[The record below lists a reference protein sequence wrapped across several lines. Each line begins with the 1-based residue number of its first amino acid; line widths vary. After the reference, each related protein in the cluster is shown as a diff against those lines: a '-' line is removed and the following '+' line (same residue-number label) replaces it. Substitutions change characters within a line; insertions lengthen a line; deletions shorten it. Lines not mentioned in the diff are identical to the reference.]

1 MFEVWEVRL
10 RNRGLDGVE
19 WRARGLP
26 DGRVPPAR
34 GARSGSECSSGRR
47 STPPGA
53 APRGD
58 GGGARRKPFRPDWIP
73 PQIFRTKRTASAQAL
88 PLLGDRC
95 RTIPRIAGFPT
106 PTPERCQERRRGVR
120 PCALGQSADAARRE
134 VGACG
139 LMQPRQMRA
148 CRQGET
154 HRRGRH
160 QAAPRC
166 RATCG
171 GRAARRLHLDRRHR
185 QDPVRVPPRQSRDR
199 AGHRAKPTPL
209 HRSCA
214 RHSGTRWQLSFAGSS
229 APYRITVGP
238 FGGNAAPGA
247 GYG

>member
-1 MFEVWEVRL
+1 MVSNGVRSAFQMVEFHPPEEL
-10 RNRGLDGVE
+10 KADRN
-19 WRARGLP
+19 
-26 DGRVPPAR
+26 VP
-34 GARSGSECSSGRR
+34 RSSASRLGCRF
-47 STPPGA
+47 A
-53 APRGD
+53 
-58 GGGARRKPFRPDWIP
+58 ARRAD
-73 PQIFRTKRTASAQAL
+73 TASRPATATEL
-88 PLLGDRC
+88 FLDLRVF
-95 RTIPRIAGFPT
+95 PR

-229 APYRITVGP
+229 APCRITVGP